1 MTWRQEG
8 TVARSLGDVTVERL
22 GYQVHGGKETG

>member
-8 TVARSLGDVTVERL
+8 TVARSLGDVTVEKL
-22 GYQVHGGKETG
+22 GDEVHGGKKT